1 MNCSSYWKS
10 SVLLFACAVVGVASS
25 TAAERANPAT
35 VAETIKRYV
44 AEIVAGL
51 NAHDVVKAT
60 AYDAP
65 DIVSM
70 ECGGSPV
77 AGADADREGFK
88 SMFAHDAAWRASL
101 IDENVDV
108 ARSGDLAVYRG
119 SYYEH
124 SSHAGV
130 PMIHK
135 AILLAEFKRKGGR
148 WWMAWYSVS
157 NTEASHPEVS
167 SQAVTPANGT
177 SPK

>member
-1 MNCSSYWKS
+1 MNCSAYWKS
-10 SVLLFACAVVGVASS
+10 TLLVFACAVVGVASLK
-25 TAAERANPAT
+25 AAEPADSAT
-35 VAETIKRYV
+35 VAETIKKNV

-51 NAHDVVKAT
+51 NAHDVMKAT

-70 ECGGSPV
+70 ECGGAPV
-77 AGADADREGFK
+77 TGADADREGFK
-88 SMFAHDAAWRASL
+88 SMFAHDTAWRVSL

-108 ARSGDLAVYRG
+108 ASSGDLAVYRG
-119 SYYEH
+119 TYYEH
-124 SSHAGV
+124 SSHADV
-130 PMIHK
+130 PMVHK
-135 AILLAEFKRKGGR
+135 TILLAEFKRSGGR

-157 NTEASHPEVS
+157 NTEASHPEAP